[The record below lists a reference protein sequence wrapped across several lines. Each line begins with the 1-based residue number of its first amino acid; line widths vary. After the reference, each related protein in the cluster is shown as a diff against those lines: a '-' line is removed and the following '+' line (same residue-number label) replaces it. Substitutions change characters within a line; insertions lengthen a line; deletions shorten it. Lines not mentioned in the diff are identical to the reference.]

1 MVCQIR
7 RDTKC
12 FSKLVFETSPPP
24 QAVMLSLRSIW
35 RGAHTDC
42 CGMPTLAGPWGLG
55 SLTTTR
61 SQKIADR
68 RSASGGFTP
77 CHFSPIRSSN

>member
-12 FSKLVFETSPPP
+12 FSKLVFETSPP

-35 RGAHTDC
+35 RGVYGLLRDANPRRALGTRVAHDDSLPENR
-42 CGMPTLAGPWGLG
+42 GSQVGLRWFHALPLFPH
-55 SLTTTR
+55 SF
-61 SQKIADR
+61 I
-68 RSASGGFTP
+68 
-77 CHFSPIRSSN
+77 